1 MAMCSDQGIWQ
12 PVNFEC
18 IFDPLAV
25 NLKDGANYG
34 KPQTSHWFVAQIE
47 NFSKVRL
54 KVYVNLALKSK
65 TIKRFFIQ
73 YIRGVGVGCAI
84 AYPLF
89 CPYVSIHATSFLSF
103 GSVCAPSSE
112 HLPPDLYV
120 LLLKDIGF

>member
-65 TIKRFFIQ
+65 TIKRFL
-73 YIRGVGVGCAI
+73 YN
-84 AYPLF
+84 
-89 CPYVSIHATSFLSF
+89 TSGELELDAQLHTHCF
-103 GSVCAPSSE
+103 VPMYQVTQ
-112 HLPPDLYV
+112 PP
-120 LLLKDIGF
+120 F